1 MLVYQRVVLKQP
13 LFVKTRH
20 VICQAPLREPG
31 HELGVTSGP
40 TWKRPQGIAMFIG
53 EKDDSTVFIGK
64 NIGGKKYI
72 YIYIH
77 REKWEKDDSTH

>member
-1 MLVYQRVVLKQP
+1 
-13 LFVKTRH
+13 
-20 VICQAPLREPG
+20 
-31 HELGVTSGP
+31 
-40 TWKRPQGIAMFIG
+40 MFIG

-64 NIGGKKYI
+64 NIGGKKI

>member
-53 EKDDSTVFIGK
+53 EKDK
-64 NIGGKKYI
+64 
-72 YIYIH
+72 
-77 REKWEKDDSTH
+77 